1 MAKGYASNES
11 SSETPVKLR
20 IYKTLSLL
28 LLLDII
34 AIVFFLTIWDITGV
48 LVSVSLFVMFLA
60 LQVIIVKCPN
70 CGTRPGLWLLAIW
83 SLLLDFEFY
92 FADTVLLRKCPKCD
106 FALDQALKRKGIKD
120 REMEKGQSKI

>member
-1 MAKGYASNES
+1 M
-11 SSETPVKLR
+11 KLR

-34 AIVFFLTIWDITGV
+34 AIVFFLTIWQITGV
-48 LVSVSLFVMFLA
+48 LVAVSLFVIFLA
-60 LQVIIVKCPN
+60 LQVVIVKCPK

-83 SLLLDFEFY
+83 SLFLDFELY

-106 FALDQALKRKGIKD
+106 FNLYQALKTKRN
-120 REMEKGQSKI
+120 